1 VKITNKKTERS
12 QAFLTIEMEPAE
24 IEESLDQA
32 YQRLVTQVD
41 IPGFRKGKAPR
52 PILERHVGRGYL
64 LENALDS
71 LIPQTYKKVLKEQ
84 GIEAIAQPQIE
95 VTQTEPVVFKA
106 IVPLKPTVK
115 LGDYHHLKIKPPNTE
130 KVTEDQID
138 TIIEELRHRHANWEP
153 VDRSADFDDF
163 LIIDAKSTAES
174 KTLAHQKNLAY
185 QLQRDSTLPVPG
197 FAEQLVGMQ
206 RDEVKEF
213 KLQVPSDYSQSDLAG
228 KEISFEVKVSDVNKE
243 TRPKLDNKFAG
254 MVDPKFK
261 TLAALR
267 HNIETGLKQHAKE
280 YASQKFEEKAIEA
293 TIGISKVEF
302 PEILVEAEIDQLL
315 SQRFSQSENQEEE
328 LKSYLKSINKTPE
341 EFHQGLHDLST
352 KRITQSLVLSKVAE
366 EEKIEVSNAEIDTE
380 IDTEIEN
387 MTENAR
393 GENKEE
399 TKKILNTL
407 HNRESIK
414 NRVLTQKTLQRLSE
428 IAKGTTKTKA
438 AKKKEEEK
446 KK

>member
-24 IEESLDQA
+24 VEESLEQA
-32 YQRLVTQVD
+32 YQRLVTQAD

-71 LIPQTYKKVLKEQ
+71 LVPQTFKKVLKEQ
-84 GIEAIAQPQIE
+84 GIEAIAQPRIE

-115 LGDYHHLKIKPPNTE
+115 LGDYRHLKIKPPSTE
-130 KVTEDQID
+130 KVTKDQID

-163 LIIDAKSTAES
+163 LIIDAKSTAEG
-174 KTLAHQKNLAY
+174 KTLSHQKNLAY
-185 QLQRDSTLPVPG
+185 QLRHDSTLPVPG

-213 KLQVPSDYSQSDLAG
+213 KLQVPSDYPQSDLAG

-243 TRPKLDNKFAG
+243 TRPKLDNQFAG
-254 MVDPKFK
+254 IVDPQFK

-267 HNIETGLKQHAKE
+267 QNIESGLKQHAKE
-280 YASQKFEEKAIEA
+280 YAAQKFEEKVLEA
-293 TIGISKVEF
+293 TVSMSKVEF
-302 PEILVEAEIDQLL
+302 PEILVEDEIDQIL
-315 SQRFSQSENQEEE
+315 SQRFSQSQNQEEE
-328 LKSYLKSINKTPE
+328 LESYLKSINKTPE

-352 KRITQSLVLSKVAE
+352 KRITQSLVLRKVAE

-387 MTENAR
+387 MTENAS

-399 TKKILNTL
+399 TKKILNSL
-407 HNRESIK
+407 HNREAIK

-428 IAKGTTKTKA
+428 IANGATKTKA
-438 AKKKEEEK
+438 AKKKEEK